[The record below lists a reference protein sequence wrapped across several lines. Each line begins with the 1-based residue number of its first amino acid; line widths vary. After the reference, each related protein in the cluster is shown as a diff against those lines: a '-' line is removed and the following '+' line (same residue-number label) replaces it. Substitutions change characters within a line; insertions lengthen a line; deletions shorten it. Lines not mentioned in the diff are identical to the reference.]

1 MEKVGFSDLRLKK
14 FGMKIINVNITGEL
28 IIDGE
33 DNIVERCVKFH
44 PNYTAAF
51 SDAVEKMSV
60 SPLYSR
66 QTSPDMKK
74 KLEEYKAKKALEK
87 KRKTNVIFKSERTE

>member
-1 MEKVGFSDLRLKK
+1 
-14 FGMKIINVNITGEL
+14 
-28 IIDGE
+28 
-33 DNIVERCVKFH
+33 
-44 PNYTAAF
+44 
-51 SDAVEKMSV
+51 MSV

-87 KRKTNVIFKSERTE
+87 KGKLPLFLIRENGMSGSIFMIPAEEIYIGLGI